1 VTASAP
7 PPRRVLYIDD
17 DAGISR
23 LVEKNLTRSGFAV
36 DLAANGPDGVAKT
49 SIGDYAAIALDHHM
63 PGQDGLA
70 TLAALKTLPSCPPVV
85 YVTGSDDLRIAVA
98 ALKAGAADYV
108 IKEVAGEFLS
118 LLHRAIDQAIDQAA
132 LQRDV
137 VAAQDELR
145 RLNETLEL
153 RVIERTIEL
162 EAANRK
168 LREEMEE
175 RSRVEAQLLQAQKME
190 AVGQLTGGTAHDFN
204 NLLTS
209 VLGNLE
215 LVLPKI
221 ADEEARKLI
230 ANAVRSAERGATLTA
245 QLLAFARKQDLR
257 VRALDLNRLV
267 NEADDLLV
275 RALDPTIR
283 LTQVLAPNLL
293 PAIADPTQ
301 LELVLL
307 NLAINARDAMPLGGT
322 LRVETRNAPAGEAGR
337 PADLGEI
344 GDCVALAV
352 SDNGSGMSEEIK
364 ARVFEPFFT
373 TKEVGKGSGLGLSM
387 VYGVA
392 KQLGG
397 TVTIDSTVGHGTCI
411 TVYLPCAA
419 AASAEQPTV
428 PVRPG
433 AASRAPTAGARILLV
448 DDDLDVREVAAA
460 TLKSLGYA
468 VVQADGGRAALT
480 LIDTGEAFDLLMTD
494 LAMPHMRGA
503 DLAVEVRHRR
513 PDLPVLVIT
522 GYGDPGTLHG
532 YDAVLRKPFKGAE
545 LAAKIEECLGGREIR
560 SNVLPMRR
568 PRG

>member
-1 VTASAP
+1 
-7 PPRRVLYIDD
+7 
-17 DAGISR
+17 
-23 LVEKNLTRSGFAV
+23 
-36 DLAANGPDGVAKT
+36 
-49 SIGDYAAIALDHHM
+49 
-63 PGQDGLA
+63 
-70 TLAALKTLPSCPPVV
+70 
-85 YVTGSDDLRIAVA
+85 
-98 ALKAGAADYV
+98 
-108 IKEVAGEFLS
+108 
-118 LLHRAIDQAIDQAA
+118 
-132 LQRDV
+132 
-137 VAAQDELR
+137 
-145 RLNETLEL
+145 
-153 RVIERTIEL
+153 
-162 EAANRK
+162 
-168 LREEMEE
+168 
-175 RSRVEAQLLQAQKME
+175 
-190 AVGQLTGGTAHDFN
+190 
-204 NLLTS
+204 
-209 VLGNLE
+209 
-215 LVLPKI
+215 
-221 ADEEARKLI
+221 
-230 ANAVRSAERGATLTA
+230 
-245 QLLAFARKQDLR
+245 
-257 VRALDLNRLV
+257 
-267 NEADDLLV
+267 
-275 RALDPTIR
+275 
-283 LTQVLAPNLL
+283 
-293 PAIADPTQ
+293 
-301 LELVLL
+301 
-307 NLAINARDAMPLGGT
+307 
-322 LRVETRNAPAGEAGR
+322 
-337 PADLGEI
+337 
-344 GDCVALAV
+344 VALAV

-503 DLAVEVRHRR
+503 DLAVEVRRRR